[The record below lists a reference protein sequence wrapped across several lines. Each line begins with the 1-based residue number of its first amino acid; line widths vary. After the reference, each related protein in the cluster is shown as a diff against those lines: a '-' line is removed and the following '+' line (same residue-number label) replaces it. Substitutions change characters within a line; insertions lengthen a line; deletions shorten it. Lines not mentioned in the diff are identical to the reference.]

1 MTLRAHAIRRT
12 ILAGLVAAAV
22 HAPAARA
29 QGWWPQLT
37 LSGYG
42 TLGAVHSDNG
52 EADYLVDAFKPN
64 GPGHTRDLSWDVD
77 SRLALQ
83 ATARFSPGATA
94 VVQVIAQQGHDDRW
108 KPVLEWANVRFE
120 VTPDIA
126 VRMGREVLPVYMVT
140 DSRRVG
146 YANPWVRPPVEVYSL
161 VPVTSVD
168 GGDVTWRQAIGGG
181 NNTLQLTIGRAE
193 ADFPDA
199 SGFDAG
205 TAEARS
211 LVSLVNTFEIG
222 ALTLRGSYGEAKLTI
237 ASYRDAFGVF
247 RQFGPPG
254 EAIYERYVPDDRRV
268 TFVGVGATYD
278 PGPWFV
284 TGEYARFN
292 TRSIVG
298 HRRAMYL
305 SGGARFGAFTPY
317 ATYALVDAESDTSD
331 PGLPVAAYPEALRP
345 TAAMLN
351 AALNAQLNAL
361 PRQSTI
367 SVGVRWDF
375 MRNAALKL
383 QLDEVH
389 LEEGS
394 FGTFG
399 NVQPGF
405 ALGGKV
411 RVVSAA
417 VDFVF

>member
-1 MTLRAHAIRRT
+1 MTIRAHPLRST
-12 ILAGLVAAAV
+12 LLTGLVAAALQAPPA
-22 HAPAARA
+22 HAQA
-29 QGWWPQLT
+29 WWPQVT
-37 LSGYG
+37 FSGYG
-42 TLGAVHSDNG
+42 TLGAVHSDNDQ
-52 EADYLVDAFKPN
+52 ADYLVDAFKPN
-64 GPGHTRDLSWDVD
+64 GPGYSRDVSWDVD

-83 ATARFSPGATA
+83 ATATFTPRLNG
-94 VVQVIAQQGHDDRW
+94 VVQVIVQQSYQNNWR
-108 KPVLEWANVRFE
+108 PVLEWANLRFQA
-120 VTPDIA
+120 TPDIA
-126 VRMGREVLPVYMVT
+126 VRLGREVLPVYMVT

-146 YANPWVRPPVEVYSL
+146 YGNPWVRPPVEVYSL

-168 GGDVTWRQAIGGG
+168 GGDVSWKQAVAGG
-181 NNTLQLTIGRAE
+181 NNTLQLTMGRAE

-205 TAEARS
+205 TAEARNI
-211 LVSLVNTFEIG
+211 VSLVNTFELG
-222 ALTLRGSYGEAKLTI
+222 AFTLRGSYGEGKLTI
-237 ASYRDAFGVF
+237 AAYRDAFAVF

-268 TFVGVGATYD
+268 TFVGLGATYD

-298 HRRAMYL
+298 HRRGMYL

-317 ATYALVDAESDTSD
+317 ATYARLDAESDTSEA
-331 PGLPVAAYPEALRP
+331 GLPLAAYPEPLRP

-375 MRNAALKL
+375 MRNAAFKM
-383 QLDEVH
+383 QLDEVR
-389 LEEGS
+389 LDSGS

-405 ALGGKV
+405 TLGGKV

>member
-1 MTLRAHAIRRT
+1 MKTRAHTFRT
-12 ILAGLVAAAV
+12 IFLAGLATGAL
-22 HAPAARA
+22 HAPTAQA
-29 QGWWPQLT
+29 QGWWPQVT
-37 LSGYG
+37 FSGYG
-42 TLGAVHSDNG
+42 TLGVVHSDNDR
-52 EADYLVDAFKPN
+52 ADYLVDAFKPN
-64 GPGHTRDLSWDVD
+64 GPGYSRDLSWDVD
-77 SRLALQ
+77 SRLGLQ
-83 ATARFSPGATA
+83 ATAAFSPRLNA
-94 VVQVIAQQGHDDRW
+94 VLQVIVQQTHDNNWR
-108 KPVLEWANVRFE
+108 PVLEWANLRYE
-120 VTPDIA
+120 VTPELA
-126 VRMGREVLPVYMVT
+126 VRVGREVLPVYMVT

-146 YANPWVRPPVEVYSL
+146 YGNPWVRPPVEVYSL

-168 GGDVTWRQAIGGG
+168 GGDITWKHPLAGG
-181 NNTLQLTIGRAE
+181 NNTLQLTLGRAE
-193 ADFPDA
+193 ADFPNA

-211 LVSLVNTFEIG
+211 IVSLVNTFEIG

-237 ASYRDAFGVF
+237 AAYRDAFGVF

-254 EAIYERYVPDDRRV
+254 ESIYERYVPDNRRV

-298 HRRAMYL
+298 HRRGMYL

-317 ATYALVDAESDTSD
+317 ATYASLDAESDTSD
-331 PGLPVAAYPEALRP
+331 AGLPLAAYPEALRP
-345 TAAMLN
+345 AAAMLT

-367 SVGVRWDF
+367 SLGVRWDF
-375 MRNAALKL
+375 MRNAAFKL
-383 QLDEVH
+383 QLDEVR
-389 LEEGS
+389 LDEGS

-405 ALGGKV
+405 TFGGKV